1 MARLSDPDS
10 ETKEVLA
17 AELRDQ
23 ETDERQEEDD
33 EIEVEPGHSSVQV
46 VDSER
51 QYTDPLT
58 VFQRQSRFRDRTR
71 PRET

>member
-1 MARLSDPDS
+1 MSDPDS

-23 ETDERQEEDD
+23 EADERQEEDD

-46 VDSER
+46 VDSEW

-58 VFQRQSRFRDRTR
+58 VFQR
-71 PRET
+71 